1 MPKNLELDA
10 MPVREIPVTY
20 RYKITDTTAHLETF
34 PEIGDHKKFPDVVV
48 GEITQIV
55 KKRDKND
62 NLIAIITV
70 TQRSTP

>member
-1 MPKNLELDA
+1 MPKDLWLDA
-10 MPVREIPVTY
+10 MPAREIPVTY
-20 RYKITDTTAHLETF
+20 RYKITDTTAHLETL
-34 PEIGDHKKFPDVVV
+34 PEVGDHKKFPDVVV
-48 GEITQIV
+48 GAITQIV